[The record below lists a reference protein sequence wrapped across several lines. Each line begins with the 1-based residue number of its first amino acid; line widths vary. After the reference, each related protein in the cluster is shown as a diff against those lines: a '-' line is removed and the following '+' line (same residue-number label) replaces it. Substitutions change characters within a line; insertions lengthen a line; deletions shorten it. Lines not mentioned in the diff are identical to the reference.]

1 MRNYRNS
8 LRFQV
13 VLLIGVLALASVA
26 GFTLIVGH
34 LTRSQIEQDAFTLQR
49 HLATRM
55 STQMAHD
62 MQSRGKEMQFLSRLE
77 RIRNPARSVQEK
89 QAALLEMQHTYPVY
103 AWVGLT
109 DVHGTIIASTEPR
122 LAGAQVPQRSWF
134 VQGSQGLY
142 FEGAHEATL
151 LAKLLPPARWDELP
165 MRLLDVSLPVLDK
178 DGQFIGVLAAHLS
191 LDWAY
196 ELRAQLLA
204 SVEDERLEM
213 LLFDR
218 EGRVIVGSPGVP
230 AMRTPFGALA
240 SLRESASG
248 RMDTRLETWPDGG
261 RYLTTAAP
269 AGGSGLFPGL
279 GWTVVIRAAED
290 VAFIGAN
297 RLALITVLCGMVV
310 TMVFSLLMWHLVG
323 RQMRPLERVSEAAQ
337 QLDAQGLM
345 GPLPEPHGDGEV
357 AVFTRSLTDLVNALR
372 ESRERFELL
381 FEHAPV
387 ALAFIGPD
395 GRVLNTNARFASL
408 FGYGRHQI
416 DHVDTWFRLAY
427 PDPSQRAKAQAQWQ
441 RARQSMGQERVELPG
456 GEYAVHRQGNEICI
470 VETSAIAMKDGLLVS
485 FHDLTERRQAEAGLH
500 LWAEAFERSE
510 VGLLV
515 SDAVTNTVIAANP
528 AFSRQRG
535 YAPGDLTGAPVE
547 TLYPL
552 RCHTDL
558 QIVLSALDTQDH
570 CIFESE
576 HIARDGRIFPVLID
590 VTVLRDAEGHAVKRV
605 SHVLDLTERKRAEQE
620 VLRLNAELEQR
631 VQERTAELSAANRDL
646 DSFAYS
652 VSHDL
657 RAPLRSVNGFAQI
670 LESGY
675 TERLDDEGRSYLQ
688 RIRQGTQKMA
698 ELIEGL
704 LALSRYAKA
713 PLHRERVDLSAMATR
728 RLQELAA
735 TDPARN
741 VWFEVQPGLVADGDA
756 SLTEAL
762 LVNLLDNAWKYTG
775 KTAAP
780 RIRVYEGELSGQ
792 WGFCVSDNGAG
803 FDMIKAHRLFEP
815 FQRLHQQSEFQGTG
829 VGLATVRRIV
839 ERHGGRILVN
849 AAPGQG
855 ATFCFTLSPDAGFTA
870 ANGAIHG

>member
-1 MRNYRNS
+1 MLRKFKDS

-13 VLLIGVLALASVA
+13 LLVIGALAMAGTA
-26 GFTLIVGH
+26 GFTLIISH
-34 LTRSQIEQDAFTLQR
+34 LTRTQIEQDAFTLQR

-55 STQMAHD
+55 AAQMAQDMNHRAKELQLLSRMERVRDPSRSTQD
-62 MQSRGKEMQFLSRLE
+62 
-77 RIRNPARSVQEK
+77 K
-89 QAALLEMQHTYPVY
+89 QAALQDMKATYPVY
-103 AWVGLT
+103 AWIGLT
-109 DVHGTIIASTEPR
+109 DTQGGIIASTEPR
-122 LAGAQVPQRSWF
+122 LIGAQVPQRNWF
-134 VQGSQGLY
+134 TKGSKGLY

-165 MRLLDVSLPVLDK
+165 MRLLDVSLPLHDK

-196 ELRAQLLA
+196 DLRTQLLA
-204 SVEDERLEM
+204 SVEGDQMEM
-213 LLFDR
+213 ILFDG

-230 AMRTPFGALA
+230 AMRTPLGGLE
-240 SLRESASG
+240 SLRKSG
-248 RMDTRLETWPDGG
+248 EGQLHTLLETWPDGG
-261 RYLTTAAP
+261 RYLTTAVP

-279 GWTVVIRAAED
+279 GWTVVVRNAED
-290 VAFIGAN
+290 AAFIAAD
-297 RLALITVLCGMVV
+297 RLTLVTLLCGVIV
-310 TMVFSLLMWHLVG
+310 ALVFSMLMWLLVS

-337 QLDAQGLM
+337 QMDANGLM
-345 GPLPEPHGDGEV
+345 KHLPEPRGEGEV
-357 AVFTRSLTDLVNALR
+357 AVFTRSLTSLVNALR

-387 ALAFIGPD
+387 ALAFIAPD
-395 GRVLNTNARFASL
+395 GKVLNTNAQFASL

-416 DHVDTWFRLAY
+416 DHVDTWFRLAF
-427 PDPSQRAKAQAQWQ
+427 PDPSLRSEAQARWQ
-441 RARQSMGQERVELPG
+441 KARQATGQERVELPG
-456 GEYAVHRQGNEICI
+456 GEYTVHRQGNGICI
-470 VETSAIAMKDGLLVS
+470 VETSAIAMKDGLLVA
-485 FHDLTERRQAEAGLH
+485 FHDLTGRRQAEADLH

-515 SDAVTNTVIAANP
+515 SDAVTNTIVAANP

-535 YAPGDLTGAPVE
+535 YEPGELTGAPVD
-547 TLYPL
+547 TLYPM
-552 RCHTDL
+552 RRHTDL
-558 QIVLSALDTQDH
+558 QIILSALDTQDH

-590 VTVLRDAEGHAVKRV
+590 VTVLRDAGGHVVKRV
-605 SHVLDLTERKRAEQE
+605 SHVLDLTDRKRAEQE

-631 VQERTAELSAANRDL
+631 VQDRTAELSAANRDL

-670 LESGY
+670 LESDHAAQLG
-675 TERLDDEGRSYLQ
+675 DEGRIYLQ

-713 PLHRERVDLSAMATR
+713 PLHRETLDLSAMATR

-735 TDPARN
+735 AEPDRLVT
-741 VWFEVQPGLVADGDA
+741 VEVQPGLSADGDA

-775 KTAAP
+775 KTEAP
-780 RIRVYEGELSGQ
+780 RIRVYAGELSGL
-792 WGFCVSDNGAG
+792 WGVCVSDNGAG

-815 FQRLHQQSEFQGTG
+815 FQRLHQHSEFLGTG

-839 ERHGGRILVN
+839 ERHGGQIRVM

-855 ATFCFTLSPDAGFTA
+855 ATFCFNLSPDTGFA
-870 ANGAIHG
+870 PPMA